1 MRNTNLTWKAKPRS
15 VESTGCTWCNTIAF
29 CISIKMTLF
38 NFGQNHGMVLFQK
51 YGRNVT
57 WDIGNCCTFLENCL
71 KVLSIREL
79 QMRCINAIIALLLT
93 LSRAASGAFSSEFV
107 YTHWLQEP
115 QLKTSRKNTRKTESE
130 ILFLIVTSWFYK
142 SIFIILIDTPTW
154 CLWILH
160 IMQRTEQDQ
169 NRTLRD
175 EINVKVPV
183 NILPLNLSSTF

>member
-1 MRNTNLTWKAKPRS
+1 
-15 VESTGCTWCNTIAF
+15 
-29 CISIKMTLF
+29 MTLF

-51 YGRNVT
+51 WGRNVT
-57 WDIGNCCTFLENCL
+57 WDIGNCCTFLKNCL
-71 KVLSIREL
+71 KVLFVREL

-93 LSRAASGAFSSEFV
+93 SRAVSGAFSSEFV
-107 YTHWLQEP
+107 YIHWLQEP

-142 SIFIILIDTPTW
+142 SIFIILIDTCTW
-154 CLWILH
+154 CFWILH

-183 NILPLNLSSTF
+183 NILPLNLSSMF